1 MYLYLIQIQNIFN
14 WSKYGG
20 PYYRLLTMFLTF
32 FNSVDI
38 PPNHLQVVPGH
49 YHGDGSKLL
58 FLCAMLRVVKSSIA
72 QKA

>member
-1 MYLYLIQIQNIFN
+1 MLDQKDL
-14 WSKYGG
+14 S
-20 PYYRLLTMFLTF
+20 MFLTF

-38 PPNHLQVVPGH
+38 PPNYLQDIIMVTEEN
-49 YHGDGSKLL
+49 SSEL

>member
-1 MYLYLIQIQNIFN
+1 MLDQKDL
-14 WSKYGG
+14 S
-20 PYYRLLTMFLTF
+20 MFLTF

-58 FLCAMLRVVKSSIA
+58 FLCAMLRVVKSIIA
-72 QKA
+72 QKV

>member
-1 MYLYLIQIQNIFN
+1 MYIVEVEMLAQID
-14 WSKYGG
+14 
-20 PYYRLLTMFLTF
+20 LTMFLTF